1 MTDVKAVLYKQTISD
16 SVLDTIHGF
25 QHDIFEIHIP
35 KMKLFFNH
43 AGIFAIHK
51 GRYSNAEKLKVFYMT
66 FESASYLKQALEA
79 TKKANKL
86 KDDLLRDRVKLFK
99 EQEKK

>member
-1 MTDVKAVLYKQTISD
+1 VKAYLYKQTISD

-25 QHDIFEIHIP
+25 QHNIHEIYIP
-35 KMKLFFNH
+35 SLKLFFNH

-51 GRYSNAEKLKVFYMT
+51 GRYENAEKIRVFSIT
-66 FESASYLKQALEA
+66 FESASYLKQALVS

-86 KDDLLRDRVKLFK
+86 AHDILTSTVKLYGS
-99 EQEKK
+99 KK